1 MVSRMR
7 RCVAALQNAAGSS
20 SSFGLAPL
28 QAHGARNNVNAAEI
42 LEEKNRTDHALHK
55 PNKLTCYLQQP

>member
-1 MVSRMR
+1 MASRMR

-28 QAHGARNNVNAAEI
+28 QAHGARNNFQRAFSAR
-42 LEEKNRTDHALHK
+42 LKFSKRRTG
-55 PNKLTCYLQQP
+55 QIMR

>member
-1 MVSRMR
+1 MASRMR

-28 QAHGARNNVNAAEI
+28 QAHGARNNFSARLKFSKRRTGQI
-42 LEEKNRTDHALHK
+42 MRYINRTS
-55 PNKLTCYLQQP
+55 